1 MQTTQ
6 QQYDK
11 LWCEIASQEKYLES
25 LEKDRKKVLETLKEY
40 KGELKKINREL
51 LKELNQNKPT

>member
-25 LEKDRKKVLETLKEY
+25 IEKDRKKVLETLKEY